1 MPINSDQET
10 LVLVMNQGDE
20 DARLISSTLEKAG
33 FHVATSSDEASA
45 LQLCRTSDPTPQVV
59 IVDTTTRGIETSQ
72 VLEHLWEIDP
82 AIRVLLMADREGDT
96 ARNLSFS
103 ANVRGR
109 IQKPFRRSRLLGS
122 VLEVAKEPLVR
133 TA

>member
-33 FHVATSSDEASA
+33 FHVATSSDEAGA
-45 LQLCRTSDPTPQVV
+45 LQLCRTSDPSPQVV
-59 IVDTTTRGIETSQ
+59 IVDTTTRGLETSV

-82 AIRVLLMADREGDT
+82 SIRVLLMADAQSDT
-96 ARNLSFS
+96 SRNLSFT

-109 IQKPFRRSRLLGS
+109 IQKPFRRARLLGS
-122 VLEVAKEPLVR
+122 VLEITREPLVR